1 MTTKSAAPAERAR
14 KRILIVEDESDLS
27 ASLRY
32 NLEKDGGYSVTTA
45 DTGEKGLAAAREKP
59 FDLIILDLMLPGM
72 DGLEVC
78 RALRGDPQRALV
90 PIIMLTARVDET
102 DKLVG
107 LEMGADDY
115 MTKPFSMKEVLA
127 RVKAHLRR
135 AGATP
140 PQGRK
145 PHALFCSGELTI
157 DYDGHRVRVGEDE
170 VPLTRMEF
178 SLLSALARNRGR
190 VLTRDHLLE
199 SVWGYEYYGGTRTV
213 DVHVRRLR
221 KKLGHE
227 GDRIET
233 VFGVGYRFREGGD
246 PDGDD

>member
-1 MTTKSAAPAERAR
+1 MTTKTAAPAERAR
-14 KRILIVEDESDLS
+14 KRILIVEDEGDLS

-45 DTGEKGLAAAREKP
+45 DTGEKGLAAARQKS
-59 FDLIILDLMLPGM
+59 FDLIILDLMLPGI

-78 RALRGDPQRALV
+78 RALRGDPERSMV
-90 PIIMLTARVDET
+90 PIIMLTARIDET

-135 AGATP
+135 ATP
-140 PQGRK
+140 SPGPKPQRE
-145 PHALFCSGELTI
+145 FSSGELTI
-157 DYDGHRVRVGEDE
+157 DFDGHRVRVGKDE

-221 KKLGHE
+221 KKLGSE

-233 VFGVGYRFREGGD
+233 VFGVGYRFREGGE

>member
-1 MTTKSAAPAERAR
+1 MTKPGVTAERAR
-14 KRILIVEDESDLS
+14 KRILIVEDEADLS

-32 NLEKDGGYSVTTA
+32 NLEKDGGYSVTVA
-45 DTGEKGLAAAREKP
+45 DDGERGLALARQRT

-78 RALRGDPQRALV
+78 RALRGAAEGPMV

-127 RVKAHLRR
+127 RVRAHLRR
-135 AGATP
+135 AGPVAGP
-140 PQGRK
+140 APQRVLTCGGMRIDLDGYRVWVGR
-145 PHALFCSGELTI
+145 SEI
-157 DYDGHRVRVGEDE
+157 S
-170 VPLTRMEF
+170 LTRMEF
-178 SLLSALARNRGR
+178 SLLAALARNRGR

-199 SVWGYEYYGGTRTV
+199 TVWGYEYYGGTRTV

-221 KKLGHE
+221 KKLGAE

-233 VFGVGYRFREGGD
+233 VFGVGYRFREALD
-246 PDGDD
+246 SAGDD